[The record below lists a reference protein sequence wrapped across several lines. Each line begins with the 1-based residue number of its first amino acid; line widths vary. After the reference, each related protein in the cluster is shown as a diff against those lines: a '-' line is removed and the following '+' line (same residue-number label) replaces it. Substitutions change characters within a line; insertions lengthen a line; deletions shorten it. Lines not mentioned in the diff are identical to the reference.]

1 MKLASLGQCY
11 ACKKDVE
18 DTDWCVFE
26 FKKNAKKD
34 LDIECKSPRFQGMNV
49 LICGDC
55 MRKTMREAV

>member
-11 ACKKDVE
+11 ACKKDIE
-18 DTDWCVFE
+18 NEGWRVFE

-34 LDIECKSPRFQGMNV
+34 FDIECKSPRFQGICV

-55 MRKTMREAV
+55 MRKMMRQAV